1 MYWMWAWVQAGIDS
15 GHDKFFRSRLLTSNA
30 EEISKLVDGMEKEAE
45 SIRQESLKMSWYM
58 RGGISYDQ
66 VLALSN
72 RERAMISDIIK
83 DNLETTKKSK
93 LPFF

>member
-1 MYWMWAWVQAGIDS
+1 
-15 GHDKFFRSRLLTSNA
+15 
-30 EEISKLVDGMEKEAE
+30 MEKEAE

-66 VLALSN
+66 VLALSGK
-72 RERAMISDIIK
+72 ERVMVNDIIK

>member
-1 MYWMWAWVQAGIDS
+1 MD
-15 GHDKFFRSRLLTSNA
+15 R
-30 EEISKLVDGMEKEAE
+30 EAE

-58 RGGISYDQ
+58 RGGVTYDQ
-66 VLALSN
+66 VLALSSK
-72 RERAMISDIIK
+72 ERSMISDIIK